1 MEGAIPAPPGP
12 CTLDMLRQLERR
24 VLWLSTYTIHH
35 ANHEV
40 DRGDGL
46 KVGGHQASS
55 ASLVTLMTALY
66 FHILRPEDRVAVKP
80 HASPVFHAIQYLL
93 GNQTLD
99 NLKSFRGFGGA
110 QSYPSRT
117 KDADDVDFSTGSVG
131 LGVAVTGFA
140 SLVQDYVH
148 AKGWSR
154 NWQKGRMVALVGDAE
169 LDEGNIHEALLEYWK
184 HGLDNCWWV
193 IDYNR
198 QSLDSVVSD
207 RLFMKLAGLFEN
219 LGWKVVL
226 LKYGKLLERAF
237 AEPGGEHLRRWIDD
251 CPNML
256 YSALVF
262 QGGAAWRRQL
272 KADLA
277 GHLDTLAIV
286 ARHDDAALA
295 RLMTNLGGHD
305 METIVETFE
314 AAPTGAP
321 VCFIAYTIK
330 GLGLPFQG
338 HKDNHAGL
346 MTKTQLNELRAR
358 EGINQGEEW
367 DKLAGL
373 ELPPSEI
380 EAFLRRVPFAQRG
393 RRRLKAARI
402 PVDSFPRIEIKGTV
416 STQAG
421 FGRVLDEIARAGGPL
436 AERIVTTSPDVTVS
450 TNLGG
455 WVNRRG
461 LFSMQSHEDVFRL
474 RGLMSPQRWEMSP
487 KGQHIELG
495 IAEMNLFLLLA
506 AAGLSHSLFGERL
519 LPVGTL
525 YDPFICRGLDAL
537 NYACYQDARFIVAG
551 TPAGLALAPEGGA
564 HQSIGTPLI
573 GMAQDGL
580 AAFEPAYVDELAV
593 IMAWAFDYMQREA
606 PEEGEKRWHRDEKGG
621 SVYLR
626 LTTRPL
632 EQLTRTVTPA
642 LREAIIDGGYWLRR
656 PDANADLAIVYT
668 GAVAPEAIAA
678 AGLLGE
684 DRRGIGVLA
693 VTSADRLSAGWH
705 AAQRAREAGGV
716 RPLAQSF
723 AFNSDVGRE
732 GSDPARSH
740 VETLLAEL
748 PRDAA
753 LITTTD
759 AHPEALSWLGGV
771 RGHRV
776 RALGVEHFGQSGS
789 IPELYGHYGLDVN
802 AILAAAEGITG
813 RPVRYRFQ

>member
-1 MEGAIPAPPGP
+1 MEGARMLVREASEI
-12 CTLDMLRQLERR
+12 DILRQLERK
-24 VLWLSTYTIHH
+24 VLWLSSYMIHH
-35 ANHEV
+35 ANHEL

-66 FHILRPEDRVAVKP
+66 FHVLRPEDRVAVKP

-99 NLKSFRGFGGA
+99 KLQNFRGFAGA

-117 KDADDVDFSTGSVG
+117 KDKADVDFSTGSVG
-131 LGVAVTGFA
+131 LGVAATGFA

-154 NWQKGRMVALVGDAE
+154 DWPRGRMIALLGDAE
-169 LDEGNIHEALLEYWK
+169 LDEGNVHEALLEYWK
-184 HGLDNCWWV
+184 HGLKNCWWI

-226 LKYGKLLERAF
+226 IKYGRLLQQVF
-237 AEPGGEHLRRWIDD
+237 AETGGPRLKAWIDD

-262 QGGAAWRRQL
+262 QGGKAFRRQL
-272 KADLA
+272 EEDLA
-277 GHLDTLAIV
+277 IHPDTLDIIR
-286 ARHDDAALA
+286 RHDDDELA

-305 METIVETFE
+305 LETILE
-314 AAPTGAP
+314 AFRTAPSEQP

-330 GLGLPFQG
+330 GYGLPFQG

-346 MTKTQLNELRAR
+346 MTKAQLQELRVR
-358 EGINQGEEW
+358 EGIKQGEEW
-367 DKLAGL
+367 EKFAGL
-373 ELPPSEI
+373 DVAAAEL
-380 EAFLRRVPFAQRG
+380 ARFLAQVPFAQKG
-393 RRRLKAARI
+393 RRSLSAAAI
-402 PVDSFPRIEIKGTV
+402 PLGTFPSLDVAGQTMA
-416 STQAG
+416 TQAG
-421 FGRVLDEIARAGGPL
+421 FGRLLDQIARAGGPL
-436 AERIVTTSPDVTVS
+436 ADRIVTTSPDVTVS

-461 LFSMQSHEDVFRL
+461 LFSLASHEDVFKE
-474 RGLMSPQRWEMSP
+474 RGLLSPQRWEMSP
-487 KGQHIELG
+487 RGQHFELG
-495 IAEMNLFLLLA
+495 IAEMNLFLMLA
-506 AAGLSHSLFGERL
+506 ALGLSHVLFGERL

-537 NYACYQDARFIVAG
+537 NYACYQDARFIVVG
-551 TPAGLALAPEGGA
+551 TPAGITLAPEGGA
-564 HQSIGTPLI
+564 HQSITTPLI

-580 AAFEPAYVDELAV
+580 ASFEPAYVDEVAV
-593 IMAWAFDYMQREA
+593 ILEWALDYIQRDA
-606 PEEGEKRWHRDEKGG
+606 KRGAAATWHRDEGGG

-626 LTTRPL
+626 LSTRPL
-632 EQLTRTVTPA
+632 EQPA
-642 LREAIIDGGYWLRR
+642 RRLSASDRAALIDGGYWLRR
-656 PDANADLAIVYT
+656 PEPASGLAIVYT

-678 AGLLGE
+678 AGLLAE
-684 DRRGIGVLA
+684 DRRGVGVLA

-705 AAQRAREAGGV
+705 AAQRAREGGA
-716 RPLAQSF
+716 LGAM
-723 AFNSDVGRE
+723 
-732 GSDPARSH
+732 SH
-740 VETLLAEL
+740 VEKLLSLL
-748 PRDAA
+748 PGDAA
-753 LITTTD
+753 LITLAD
-759 AHPEALSWLGGV
+759 AHPETLSWMGGV
-771 RGHRV
+771 RGMRT

-789 IPELYGHYGLDVN
+789 IQELYRHYGLDVE
-802 AILAAAEGITG
+802 AILAAAEGLGG
-813 RPVRYRFQ
+813 RPVRHRQARA